1 MGIVYFSLG
10 FIVALMTIWIYT
22 ENAKGKR
29 CTKMH
34 HLQTIFDL
42 VETSKD
48 VIYHFEVKPEQ
59 KFKYV
64 TPSIE
69 TFLGEGVIKE
79 EVDDHTA
86 PFKRIHPDDYE
97 NLCKKLNGEM
107 DYSQIL
113 IQRWMDN
120 DGNYRWFEEYATPVY
135 KNGELV
141 AVEGILRNIDD
152 KVKLQQD
159 LEYRINHDT
168 LTGIYNREYF
178 EKVFT
183 KYNEQINASVAIAL
197 FDLDELKFMNDNF
210 GHKEGDALIK
220 RTAQLLNH
228 FSSDTI
234 TVSRIGGDEFVLII
248 AEQSEEEIQRLLHH
262 ILNEIAATNESNVN
276 SPISVSTGFAFA
288 PHAVGQMQQLL
299 SEADKKM
306 YADKTNRKQLQS

>member
-10 FIVALMTIWIYT
+10 FIVALIAIWMYT
-22 ENAKGKR
+22 KFAKGKR
-29 CTKMH
+29 CTRIRDH
-34 HLQTIFDL
+34 QTIFDL
-42 VETSKD
+42 VESSKD

-86 PFKRIHPDDYE
+86 PFRRIHPDDYE
-97 NLCKKLNGEM
+97 NLCKKINGEM

-135 KNGELV
+135 KKGELV

-183 KYNEQINASVAIAL
+183 KYNEQINAPVAIAL

-248 AEQSEEEIQRLLHH
+248 AEHPEDETKRLLNN
-262 ILNEIAATNESNVN
+262 ILNEIDVTNESNEN
-276 SPISVSTGFAFA
+276 SPIALSTGFAFTS
-288 PHAVGQMQQLL
+288 HSVGQLPKVL

-306 YADKTNRKQLQS
+306 YADKTNRKQLQ